1 MLSSLPWLVVM
12 VAEHRIIKKCIDQMY
27 RAEFLKTY
35 KNSFFLFIFHYKS
48 NSIRDGEN
56 WNSTNWDNIK
66 SVLWHL
72 SPFFFHWMPS
82 VFLPFSLF
90 SNSHRYQQKM
100 SLFDFRF
107 FKIIPSNNILNTH
120 FFWPAMNFSMC
131 IIGKSS
137 ICLDF
142 YYSFFYRECW
152 SI

>member
-72 SPFFFHWMPS
+72 SPFLWHC
-82 VFLPFSLF
+82 FLFVIRLVRLASSTIVNDPFVPIFLDL
-90 SNSHRYQQKM
+90 SNSNS
-100 SLFDFRF
+100 SLYTFWHI
-107 FKIIPSNNILNTH
+107 KITH
-120 FFWPAMNFSMC
+120 FFTLNTPSKLLVRP
-131 IIGKSS
+131 I
-137 ICLDF
+137 
-142 YYSFFYRECW
+142 
-152 SI
+152 